1 MKITQENFKNP
12 KTKRVRT
19 ISKIPKQIFVM
30 KISNI
35 LKWTPLTPK
44 TKISQNYF
52 ENPKIKIG
60 QENFKNPKS

>member
-1 MKITQENFKNP
+1 MA
-12 KTKRVRT
+12 
-19 ISKIPKQIFVM
+19 KQIFVR